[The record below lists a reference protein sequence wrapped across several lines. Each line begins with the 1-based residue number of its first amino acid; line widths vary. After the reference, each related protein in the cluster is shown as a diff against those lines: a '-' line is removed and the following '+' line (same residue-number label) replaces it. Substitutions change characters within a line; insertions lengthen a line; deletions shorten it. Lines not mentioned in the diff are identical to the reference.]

1 MLEAFT
7 RGKATLSEDLL
18 TSLAF
23 GLLAH
28 REGAL
33 EDFLRRCRTIH
44 QEAPLAHP
52 DLTIASVDLWP
63 SAAGFGEP
71 DVVVR
76 GAIGS
81 RPLTVVV
88 EAKLGAS
95 KSQWDEEPEQASA
108 EAGERRDQLARYWR
122 AWERGAFG
130 AHRAGELCLVV
141 YLTAHMSAPLDELRE
156 SLEAAPGASM
166 AWLSWG
172 DLLPVLGAS
181 IDASPMFAAVGATL
195 AGIIEARGLG
205 PFVGFA
211 GRSEPH
217 IDASRWWFDEG
228 GFACAA
234 SPTVVAERVW
244 IFDPPGEERG

>member
-1 MLEAFT
+1 M
-7 RGKATLSEDLL
+7 RGKATLTEDLL

-33 EDFLRRCRTIH
+33 ADFLRRCRTVDH
-44 QEAPLAHP
+44 AVPLAHP
-52 DLTIASVDLWP
+52 ELTVARVDLWP

-76 GAIGS
+76 GAIGTT
-81 RPLTVVV
+81 PLTVVV
-88 EAKLGAS
+88 EAKLGAG
-95 KSQWDEEPEQASA
+95 KSQRDEEPAQASG
-108 EAGERRDQLARYWR
+108 EVGERRDQLARYWL
-122 AWERGAFG
+122 AWERGALG
-130 AHRAGELCLVV
+130 AHRAGEVCVVV

-156 SLEAAPGASM
+156 SLEAAPGASI

-181 IDASPMFAAVGATL
+181 IDASPMFGAVGGML

-205 PFVGFA
+205 PFVAFA
-211 GRSEPH
+211 ERSEPQVH
-217 IDASRWWFDEG
+217 ASRWCFDAAA
-228 GFACAA
+228 FACAA
-234 SPTVVAERVW
+234 SPFVVAEGVW
-244 IFDPPGEERG
+244 TFDPGEERG